1 MNDPHWPR
9 PATRCCHGHLRHALL
24 ILALLLS
31 TAFLSGAESAAGAPG
46 GAPSSDTS
54 PAVTPDTLLLKDYR
68 PHSIFKIPVTPIAKA
83 RYPAIDV
90 HTHDRNADEATINE
104 WESTMEDVGIA
115 KAVML
120 ASCAGAKFD
129 SIVARY
135 RTHAAH
141 FVLWCDFDYSHL
153 GRPDFAHTALAEL
166 ERCHAEGA
174 RGIGELMDK
183 GRGLGSSATTFGI
196 HIDDPAMD
204 PLLERCADLR
214 MPVSIHV
221 AEDAWMYE
229 PMDQTNDG
237 LMNGWSWRVKADPGV
252 LLHEAMVDTLE
263 HALQRHPRTQFIAV
277 HLANC
282 CSDLGRLAALLDR
295 YPNLHADLAA
305 RFIELAST
313 PRAVSQFL

>member
-1 MNDPHWPR
+1 M
-9 PATRCCHGHLRHALL
+9 
-24 ILALLLS
+24 
-31 TAFLSGAESAAGAPG
+31 E
-46 GAPSSDTS
+46 
-54 PAVTPDTLLLKDYR
+54 
-68 PHSIFKIPVTPIAKA
+68 
-83 RYPAIDV
+83 
-90 HTHDRNADEATINE
+90 EA
-104 WESTMEDVGIA
+104 GIA

-135 RTHAAH
+135 RSHAAH

-153 GRPDFAHTALAEL
+153 GRPDFAQTALAEL
-166 ERCHAEGA
+166 ERCHAAGA

-183 GRGLGSSATTFGI
+183 GRGLGSTPTTFGI

-229 PMDQTNDG
+229 PMDKANDG
-237 LMNGWSWRVKADPGV
+237 LMNGWIWRVKADPGV
-252 LLHEAMVDTLE
+252 LLHDAMVDTLA
-263 HALQRHPRTQFIAV
+263 HALERHPRTQFIAV

-282 CSDLGRLAALLDR
+282 CSDLGRLAALFDR
-295 YPNLHADLAA
+295 HPNLHADMAA

-313 PRAVSQFL
+313 PRAVSRFLETYQDRILFGTDYANHVDIISVRIIFRLLETADEHFYNPKAMQYHWPLNAWALSDGALRKIYRDNAQQILAASE